1 MEMESFKISINQY
14 RGDSYNIGYQQG
26 QQIDKSLLAVYSNI
40 INERNIDLEKLK
52 EIYSSYAPHLFRELS
67 GIADSMN
74 IPLRT
79 AALFSG
85 FGAPEIQGMGCSSV
99 VNRNMLVRNYDFS
112 PEAYDARFVFIQPR
126 EGYASVGH
134 SLHVM
139 GRTEGVNEKGL
150 AIALHFVN
158 SKDTQNGLTAASVIR
173 IILDT
178 CKNTEGAV
186 NLIKELPHSWS
197 YNFSIVDSEG
207 NSVVVEESPF
217 DVKIRENEGMLFC
230 TNHFQ
235 RRDMSIHNR
244 ENLEG
249 TKERLNYLSQNH
261 LEKMDVREIF
271 NAFRADKPL
280 YDEKYNEFFG
290 TLHTFAYSCNDKK
303 VLTAV
308 PNGDVLEIDFNE
320 WVNGKDLNQKDIIGC
335 LNNY

>member
-1 MEMESFKISINQY
+1 MGMGNFKISVEQY
-14 RGDSYNIGYQQG
+14 RGDSYDIGYQQG
-26 QQIDKSLLAVYSNI
+26 QQIDRSLLAMYAHIV
-40 INERNIDLEKLK
+40 NEEDIDLEELK

-74 IPLRT
+74 ISLRR

-112 PEAYDARFVFIQPR
+112 PEAYDARFVFVQPS

-150 AIALHFVN
+150 AVALHFVN

-178 CKNTEGAV
+178 CKNTEDAV
-186 NLIKELPHSWS
+186 NVIKKLPHSWS
-197 YNFSIVDSEG
+197 YNFSIGDAEG
-207 NSVVVEESPF
+207 NAVVVEESPF
-217 DVKIRENEGMLFC
+217 DVKVRKSEGILFC

-235 RRDMSIHNR
+235 RQDMSIHNR

-249 TKERLNYLSQNH
+249 TKERLNYLGQNH
-261 LEKMDVREIF
+261 LEKMDVQEIF
-271 NAFRADKPL
+271 NTFRAAKPL
-280 YDEKYNEFFG
+280 YNEEYHEFFG
-290 TLHTFAYSCNDKK
+290 TLHTFAYSFDDNK

-320 WVNGKDLNQKDIIGC
+320 WVNGKDLNQKEIIGR

>member
-1 MEMESFKISINQY
+1 MGNLKISVEQY

-26 QQIDKSLLAVYSNI
+26 QQIDRSLLVMYSNV
-40 INERNIDLEKLK
+40 INEEDIDLEELK
-52 EIYSSYAPHLFRELS
+52 KVYSTYAPHLFQEML

-74 IPLRT
+74 ISLRK

-85 FGAPEIQGMGCSSV
+85 FGTPEIQGMGCTSV
-99 VNRNMLVRNYDFS
+99 VNDNMLVRNYDFS
-112 PEAYDARFVFIQPR
+112 PEVYDARFVFVQPD

-150 AIALHFVN
+150 AVALHFVN
-158 SKDTQNGLTAASVIR
+158 SKDNQTGLTAASVIR

-178 CKNTEGAV
+178 CKNTEEAV
-186 NLIKELPHSWS
+186 NMIKQLPHSWS
-197 YNFSIVDSEG
+197 YNFSIGDAEG
-207 NSVVVEESPF
+207 NAVVVEESPF
-217 DVKIRENEGMLFC
+217 DVKVRKSKEMLFC

-235 RRDMSIHNR
+235 SQDMLKLNR

-249 TKERLNYLSQNH
+249 TQERLNYLWNGH
-261 LEKMDVREIF
+261 LEDVDVQEVF
-271 NAFRADKPL
+271 NTFRAHKPL
-280 YDEKYNEFFG
+280 YSEEYLDFFG
-290 TLHTFAYSCNDKK
+290 TLHTFAYSFNDNK

-308 PNGDVLEIDFNE
+308 PGGDVLAIDFNE
-320 WVNGKDLNQKDIIGC
+320 WVNGKNLYQKEIIGH

>member
-1 MEMESFKISINQY
+1 MEDFKVSIEQY
-14 RGDSYNIGYQQG
+14 RGDSYDIGYQQC
-26 QQIDKSLLAVYSNI
+26 QQIDRSLLVMYSNI
-40 INERNIDLEKLK
+40 INKEGINLEELK
-52 EIYSSYAPHLFRELS
+52 EIYLSYAPHLFRELS
-67 GIADSMN
+67 GIADSMD

-99 VNRNMLVRNYDFS
+99 VNHKMLVRNYDFS
-112 PEAYDARFVFIQPR
+112 PEAYDARFVFVQPS

-150 AIALHFVN
+150 AAALHFVN

-178 CKNTEGAV
+178 CKNTEEAV
-186 NLIKELPHSWS
+186 NVIKDLPHSWS
-197 YNFSIVDSEG
+197 YNFSIGDAEG
-207 NSVVVEESPF
+207 NAAVIEESPF
-217 DVKIRENEGMLFC
+217 DIKIRKSEEILLC

-235 RRDMSIHNR
+235 RGDMSIHNR

-249 TKERLNYLSQNH
+249 TRERLNYLGQNN
-261 LEKMDVREIF
+261 LAKMDVQGIF
-271 NAFRADKPL
+271 NMFKADKPL
-280 YDEKYNEFFG
+280 YSEEYHEFFG
-290 TLHTFAYSCNDKK
+290 TLHTFAYSFNDNK

-320 WVNGKDLNQKDIIGC
+320 WVKGKDLNQKEIIGR